1 MLHDKDLKTKCQT
14 VEIPRSKAFWNEIC
28 TNLKGVRAAMGRK
41 FKGVMFD
48 IDGVL
53 EFQGEAYPK
62 AVELLETLRKKG
74 VSIRILS
81 NSTLKSRKVCTEKL
95 NRHGFGVTEAEVIT
109 ASWATARY
117 LRTLKPK
124 SCWVML
130 KGKGIDEFK
139 EFKLDDQAPEYIV
152 LGDYREE
159 FRFENLNKA
168 LKLLLQGT
176 KLIVMIPEKIDH
188 SLGGVELTVG
198 AYGQM
203 LEDAAGIKATYIGK
217 PSAYMF
223 DIAID
228 SIGIDRSEV
237 LMVGDR
243 VSTDIAGARQAGIPS
258 VLVKTGE
265 FKPDDLE
272 GDIQP
277 DFIVDAVGD
286 ISDLIWTE

>member
-1 MLHDKDLKTKCQT
+1 
-14 VEIPRSKAFWNEIC
+14 
-28 TNLKGVRAAMGRK
+28 MGRK
-41 FKGVMFD
+41 YSGVMFD

-53 EFQGEAYPK
+53 EFQGQAYPG
-62 AVELLETLRKKG
+62 AVELLEFLRNKG
-74 VSIRILS
+74 VVIRVIS
-81 NSTLKSRKVCTEKL
+81 NSTLKSRQVCTEKL

-117 LRTLKPK
+117 LKTLTPK

-130 KGKGIDEFK
+130 KGKGLDEFK
-139 EFKLDDQAPEYIV
+139 EFNMDDESPEYIV
-152 LGDYREE
+152 LGDFREE
-159 FRFENLNKA
+159 FKFENMNKA

-176 KLIVMIPEKIDH
+176 KLIVMIPEKVDH

-198 AYGQM
+198 AYGRM
-203 LEDAAGIKATYIGK
+203 LEDAARIKATYIGK
-217 PSAYMF
+217 PSTYMF

-228 SIGIDRSEV
+228 SMGIDRTEV

-243 VSTDIAGARQAGIPS
+243 VSTDIIGARQAGMPS

-277 DFIVDAVGD
+277 DFIVETVGD
-286 ISDLIWTE
+286 IQKFF

>member
-1 MLHDKDLKTKCQT
+1 MD
-14 VEIPRSKAFWNEIC
+14 W
-28 TNLKGVRAAMGRK
+28 K

-53 EFQGEAYPK
+53 EFQGKAYPG
-62 AVELLETLRKKG
+62 AVELLEFLRKKRIT
-74 VSIRILS
+74 IRILS

-95 NRHGFGVTEAEVIT
+95 NRHGFRVTEEEVIT

-130 KGKGIDEFK
+130 KGKGIEEFK
-139 EFKLDDQAPEYIV
+139 EFNMDDEAPEYIV

-159 FRFENLNKA
+159 FNFENMNKA

-176 KLIVMIPEKIDH
+176 KLIVMIPEKVDH

-198 AYGQM
+198 AYGKM

-217 PSAYMF
+217 PSTYMF
-223 DIAID
+223 DIALD
-228 SIGIDRSEV
+228 SMVIDRSRV

-243 VSTDIAGARQAGIPS
+243 VSTDIIGARQAGIPS

-265 FKPDDLE
+265 FKPDDLT

-277 DFIVDAVGD
+277 DLIVDAVGD
-286 ISDLIWTE
+286 IKDFF

>member
-1 MLHDKDLKTKCQT
+1 MD
-14 VEIPRSKAFWNEIC
+14 W
-28 TNLKGVRAAMGRK
+28 K
-41 FKGVMFD
+41 FKGVLFD

-53 EFQGEAYPK
+53 EFQGKAYPG
-62 AVELLETLRKKG
+62 AVELLEFLRNKQ
-74 VSIRILS
+74 IAFRIIS
-81 NSTLKSRKVCTEKL
+81 NSTLKSRQVCTEKL
-95 NRHGFGVTEAEVIT
+95 NRRGFGVSREEVIT

-117 LRTLKPK
+117 LKTLKPR

-130 KGKGIDEFK
+130 KGQGLDEFK
-139 EFKLDDQAPEYIV
+139 EFQMDDESPEYIV

-159 FRFENLNKA
+159 FKFENMNKA

-176 KLIVMIPEKIDH
+176 RLIVMIPEKVDH
-188 SLGGVELTVG
+188 SLGRVELTVG
-198 AYGQM
+198 AYGKM

-217 PSAYMF
+217 PSRYMF
-223 DIAID
+223 DIALD

-265 FKPDDLE
+265 FKPEDLE
-272 GDIQP
+272 SDIQP
-277 DFIVDAVGD
+277 DFMVDAVGD
-286 ISDLIWTE
+286 IKDFF

>member
-1 MLHDKDLKTKCQT
+1 MRMDQK
-14 VEIPRSKAFWNEIC
+14 FN
-28 TNLKGVRAAMGRK
+28 GVL
-41 FKGVMFD
+41 FD

-53 EFQGEAYPK
+53 EFQGKAYPG
-62 AVELLETLRKKG
+62 AVELLDVLRKKG
-74 VSIRILS
+74 IAIRILS
-81 NSTLKSRKVCTEKL
+81 NSTLKSRKVCTARL
-95 NRHGFGVTEAEVIT
+95 NRHGFRVSEEEVIT

-130 KGKGIDEFK
+130 KGRGIEEFK
-139 EFKLDDQAPEYIV
+139 EFEMDDEAPEYIV

-159 FRFENLNKA
+159 FKFENMNKA

-176 KLIVMIPEKIDH
+176 KLIVMIPEKVDH

-198 AYGQM
+198 AYGKM

-217 PSAYMF
+217 PSTYMF
-223 DIAID
+223 DIAFD
-228 SIGIDRSEV
+228 SMGIDRAGV

-243 VSTDIAGARQAGIPS
+243 VTTDIIGAKQAGIPS

-265 FKPDDLE
+265 FKPHDLI

-277 DFIVDAVGD
+277 DYIVDAVGD
-286 ISDLIWTE
+286 IKDFF